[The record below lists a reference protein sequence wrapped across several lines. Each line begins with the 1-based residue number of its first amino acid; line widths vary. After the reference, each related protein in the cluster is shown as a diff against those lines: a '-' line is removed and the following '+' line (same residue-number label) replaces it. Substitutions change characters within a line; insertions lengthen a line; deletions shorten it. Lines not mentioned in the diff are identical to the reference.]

1 MALQIAFWLQYPVL
15 AVLFISQ
22 AMYMKHLFEEF
33 RRKVYMDVMDY
44 LIIQAKRQNGGTL
57 PDDFEEQVESLGG
70 PQLRLV
76 SSKKK

>member
-1 MALQIAFWLQYPVL
+1 MSLQIAFWLQYPVL

-22 AMYMKHLFEEF
+22 ALYMKHLFGDF

-44 LIIQAKRQNGGTL
+44 LIIQAKRENGGSL
-57 PDDFEEQVESLGG
+57 PPDFEEQVESLGG

-76 SSKKK
+76 SNKKK